1 MAKKAI
7 SGKPKAKV
15 NQVPITYQ
23 GKVSVKL
30 QKAGH
35 TIKTIKTAN
44 SGTILLFLGLSRF
57 LSGQFDSAAGY
68 NNMRNY
74 LPRYLG
80 VGYQATPQ
88 PTDPLVYGLY
98 NELNIGS
105 RIELVS
111 GNVQVDATNY
121 TITVPFTATIPY
133 DAVLNSPISEL
144 GLFSSAVCGDK
155 NSMLAR
161 VTIPSMTG
169 DNSGITLTPGTNLL
183 VEWSIVIQNKM

>member
-1 MAKKAI
+1 MWVFSLFRGNRNI
-7 SGKPKAKV
+7 FFFRGF
-15 NQVPITYQ
+15 IFR
-23 GKVSVKL
+23 
-30 QKAGH
+30 
-35 TIKTIKTAN
+35 IKI
-44 SGTILLFLGLSRF
+44 
-57 LSGQFDSAAGY
+57 
-68 NNMRNY
+68 
-74 LPRYLG
+74 
-80 VGYQATPQ
+80 
-88 PTDPLVYGLY
+88 LY